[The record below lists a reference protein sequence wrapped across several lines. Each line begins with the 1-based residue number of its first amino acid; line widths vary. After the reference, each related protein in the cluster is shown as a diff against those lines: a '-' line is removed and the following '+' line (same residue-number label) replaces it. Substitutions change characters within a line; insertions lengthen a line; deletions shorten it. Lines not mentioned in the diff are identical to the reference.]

1 MGGKVKNPFKK
12 IIRGFKKIVKSIVGF
27 VGDAFSFVIKPFNI
41 ETPDV
46 SADALAQ
53 GVKITKSGTNIGIPI
68 VYGFRRV
75 GGTIVH
81 VETDGSSNQF
91 LHVVYA
97 ICEGEIAGVHR
108 IKIDDNELL
117 PHPGTSQTY
126 THGAVVTTTTGRYAN
141 RVKFQIFNGKE
152 DQVQSTLANESP
164 SWNQT
169 GKIRKMPGVA

>member
-1 MGGKVKNPFKK
+1 MGIFRKPIDK
-12 IIRGFKKIVKSIVGF
+12 IKRGFKKIIKGIIGF

-46 SADALAQ
+46 SADSIAQ

-81 VETDGSSNQF
+81 VETDGNSNQF

-126 THGAVVTTTTGRYAN
+126 THGAEVTTTTGRYAN
-141 RVKFQIFNGKE
+141 RIKFQIFK
-152 DQVQSTLANESP
+152 
-164 SWNQT
+164 
-169 GKIRKMPGVA
+169 